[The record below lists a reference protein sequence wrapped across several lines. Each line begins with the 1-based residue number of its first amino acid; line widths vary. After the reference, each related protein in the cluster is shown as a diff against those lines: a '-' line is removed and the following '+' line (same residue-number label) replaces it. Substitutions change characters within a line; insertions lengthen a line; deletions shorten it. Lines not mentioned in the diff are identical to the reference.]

1 MTIDKVLYDKE
12 HLTIYFESEHN
23 LIRLKWKKF
32 FTSEQYRE
40 GLTIA
45 LESANELNAGLWLAN
60 LKNMEA
66 IAPADEDWSIEE
78 FFPRLGKTG
87 LQKLAIVTSLDF
99 FNNTSVKRIVTSSQ
113 PYVNFETRYFVD
125 EIDARA
131 WLLG

>member
-40 GLTIA
+40 GLTTA
-45 LESANELNAGLWLAN
+45 LESVNELHAHLFLAN

-66 IAPADEDWSIEE
+66 IAPGDEDWSIEE
-78 FFPRLGKTG
+78 FYPRLGKTV
-87 LQKLAIVTSLDF
+87 LQKMAIVTSLDF
-99 FNNTSVKRIVTSSQ
+99 FNNTSVKRIVSHSQ
-113 PYVNFETRYFVD
+113 PFVSFETRYFVD
-125 EIDARA
+125 EKDARE